1 MSHFQAPDTHE
12 LTRAS
17 LTQRSYIY
25 KLELKTENL
34 STEAPL
40 AAQILQDFTLPHV
53 QKSFDDP
60 DDSLTTHLHAEEAHW

>member
-1 MSHFQAPDTHE
+1 MSHFQAPDTHD
-12 LTRAS
+12 LTRTS
-17 LTQRSYIY
+17 LIQCGCIY

-40 AAQILQDFTLPHV
+40 ASQILRYFTLPYV

-60 DDSLTTHLHAEEAHW
+60 DDSLTTHLHAEEAYW